1 MAEGDDFERRLL
13 LSVDAKGYGSGT
25 DRRHGIVQET
35 LLKVL
40 DDAAERAGLVRAAWQ
55 RQPAG
60 DGELAV
66 LPRGEREPRVADDF
80 VRHLVT
86 ALRRNNRD
94 GTPEQRLRLRLALH
108 FGPTMPAANGFKGS
122 GPVVVS
128 RLCGCGPLRAALV
141 ASGADLAVVLSK
153 QVFGDTIVQEH
164 TSLDQADFRQV
175 RVRDKEYDDD
185 AWILVPGHDVHALE
199 LPTDD
204 GWALH
209 TDGQGSV
216 AAGGTPGGKT
226 TPVSAGHKS
235 VHNVFNDEVD
245 ARGAV
250 FGFNEK

>member
-13 LSVDAKGYGSGT
+13 LSVDARGYGAGT
-25 DRRHGIVQET
+25 DRRHGIMQDT
-35 LLKVL
+35 LLTVL
-40 DDAAERAGLVRAAWQ
+40 DDAAERAGLVRANWQ
-55 RQPAG
+55 RQPGG

-80 VRHLVT
+80 VRHLVA

-94 GTPEQRLRLRLALH
+94 ATPERRLRLRLALH
-108 FGPTMPAANGFKGS
+108 FGPAIPAANGFRGS

-128 RLCGCGPLRAALV
+128 RLCGCRPLRAALV

-153 QVFGDTIVQEH
+153 QVFSDTIVQEH
-164 TSLDQADFRQV
+164 TSLDVTDFRRV
-175 RVRDKEYDDD
+175 RVRDKEYDED

-199 LPTDD
+199 LPEDD
-204 GWALH
+204 GPAPYI
-209 TDGQGSV
+209 DGQRSAPAPGAPGDTATT
-216 AAGGTPGGKT
+216 AA
-226 TPVSAGHKS
+226 SKS

-250 FGFNEK
+250 FGFDEK